1 MAVNSTEVAYNFG
14 QMGSIHVRGT
24 NAVTLIGG
32 RDSDSTPASNVNR
45 IDKVFVAITFL
56 EDTTFNT
63 GASGLTPEESQNFP
77 SSDGASTSIDADG
90 GVAVDSEPFPKGVT
104 IYGRWT
110 GFQLSSGGVIAY
122 VGY

>member
-1 MAVNSTEVAYNFG
+1 MGINSTEVSYGFG

-24 NAVTLIGG
+24 SAVTSNGVTGMENAV
-32 RDSDSTPASNVNR
+32 
-45 IDKVFVAITFL
+45 FCAITFL
-56 EDTTFNT
+56 EDTVFATATAGLVAESTQNWPDST
-63 GASGLTPEESQNFP
+63 GTGT
-77 SSDGASTSIDADG
+77 DIDADG
-90 GVAVDSEPFPKGVT
+90 GVAIDSETFPKGVT